1 MSKVTIRWEGEGD
14 EFPEKKSKL
23 AVPKSWSQRPVSDV
37 IELFV
42 KAYNDKRE
50 SQPPLV
56 TEDLYLY
63 SPDSD
68 EKIFSDSVVLTSL
81 GDHCDYVL
89 KRGVHRQKIV
99 GQDEVVSES
108 SSIAGMVKCKN
119 YGCQKLFREDEN
131 NNDSSCHHHTGPP
144 IFWDTM
150 KCWSCCK
157 DRKAYDF
164 ESFQQLP
171 TCATGRQSTVDP
183 KVSISASPRTGWAG
197 GEGGQT
203 VFGQGAAGSMPPNDA
218 AAGAAAPL
226 KSIADYNS
234 TNPSGPTA
242 AASALKT
249 VSTRKSTRNADG
261 LTAKCQRKGCQKTF
275 TISENGPSA
284 CLFHRGQPVFHDA
297 VKFWSCC
304 DGKKCYDFDEF
315 LAVPGCATGWHDDG
329 ETDLST

>member
-1 MSKVTIRWEGEGD
+1 MTILWEGEGD

-23 AVPKSWSQRPVSDV
+23 SVPKSWSQRPVSDV

-42 KAYNDKRE
+42 KAYNAKRDGH
-50 SQPPLV
+50 PPLV
-56 TEDLYLY
+56 TEELYLY
-63 SPDSD
+63 SSDSD

-89 KRGVHRQKIV
+89 KRGVHRQKVV
-99 GQDEVVSES
+99 GQESSDVSES
-108 SSIAGMVKCKN
+108 ASIAGMVKCKN

-171 TCATGRQSTVDP
+171 TCATGRHSTVDP
-183 KVSISASPRTGWAG
+183 KVSISASPRTGG
-197 GEGGQT
+197 VGDQTT
-203 VFGQGAAGSMPPNDA
+203 VFEQGAMAPLDTE
-218 AAGAAAPL
+218 PL

-329 ETDLST
+329 ETELST